1 MTVKKITWILIAVA
15 LLAVVVAPTMA
26 LANNGSHGGYLTD
39 TDMCAQCHRA
49 HTAPSSITWTDNQGA
64 QKNALLLTDSAQAYL
79 FCLACHDDASQ
90 GADTNVMGGTYQGTV
105 YGSQDATMLS
115 GPFGSVR
122 ADLASGAVYDQN
134 GHAVTSAHVMN
145 GGSWGAFG
153 GGLFGH
159 DSTVLTSTGDPVGNQ
174 TDLYGTGNLIVM
186 SCVTCHDPHGSSNY
200 RILKDVVN
208 GVTVGGY
215 NGATGQGNDPFGNPY
230 NAQNPKPNPYVI
242 SNEVGFPQGGF
253 QLHVSY
259 IGTYVPSYTTALYAI
274 PTATSA
280 TSKGMTGWCV
290 GCHTTY
296 NIASRVTFNGNTNYI
311 NDSTSVYNAGDDL
324 GLVARH
330 RHPMNV
336 PLSNYAGASSVVVSD
351 TSLGLPVDHPTSQQ
365 RTTGSP
371 VYVAGQYNGDNWIEC
386 LTCHNA
392 HGSVATMTG
401 FSDVAAL
408 TPDDLGYR
416 GVMATHAGDSS
427 LLKLNNRAVCERCHN
442 K

>member
-1 MTVKKITWILIAVA
+1 
-15 LLAVVVAPTMA
+15 MA
-26 LANNGSHGGYLTD
+26 LANNGPHGGYLAD

-64 QKNALLLTDSAQAYL
+64 QKNALLLTDSQQGYL

-90 GADTNVMGGTYQGTV
+90 GADTNVMGGTYQGTA

-122 ADLASGAVYDQN
+122 EDLPSGAMYDQN
-134 GHAVTSAHVMN
+134 GNAVTSAHLMT
-145 GGSWGAFG
+145 GGSWGAYG
-153 GGLFGH
+153 GGLYGV
-159 DSTVLTSTGDPVGNQ
+159 DSTELTATSDPLGTTIQ
-174 TDLYGTGNLIVM
+174 LYGTGNKIVM

-208 GVTVGGY
+208 GNTVGGY
-215 NGATGQGNDPFGNPY
+215 DGSASGTDPFGHAY
-230 NAQNPKPNPYVI
+230 SAQNPKPNPYVI

-259 IGTYVPSYTTALYAI
+259 LTTYTPNYTVANYAI
-274 PTATSA
+274 PVTGD

-296 NIASRVTFNGNTNYI
+296 NIAARTSGNIIT
-311 NDSTSVYNAGDDL
+311 DSTSKYDAGDGL
-324 GLVARH
+324 GLVDRH

-336 PLSNYAGASSVVVSD
+336 PLSNYAGAQALVTD
-351 TSLGLPVDHPTSQQ
+351 ASLGLPVDHPATEKLGGKVYTSADW
-365 RTTGSP
+365 
-371 VYVAGQYNGDNWIEC
+371 VEC

-401 FSDVAAL
+401 WSDL
-408 TPDDLGYR
+408 STLGSGDLGYR
-416 GVMATHAGDSS
+416 GVMPVDSN

>member
-1 MTVKKITWILIAVA
+1 
-15 LLAVVVAPTMA
+15 
-26 LANNGSHGGYLTD
+26 
-39 TDMCAQCHRA
+39 
-49 HTAPSSITWTDNQGA
+49 
-64 QKNALLLTDSAQAYL
+64 
-79 FCLACHDDASQ
+79 
-90 GADTNVMGGTYQGTV
+90 
-105 YGSQDATMLS
+105 
-115 GPFGSVR
+115 
-122 ADLASGAVYDQN
+122 
-134 GHAVTSAHVMN
+134 MN

-159 DSTVLTSTGDPVGNQ
+159 DSTELTATGDPVGNQ
-174 TDLYGTGNLIVM
+174 TDLYGTGNKIVM

-208 GVTVGGY
+208 GNVVGGY
-215 NGATGQGNDPFGNPY
+215 DGSASGTDPFGNAY
-230 NAQNPKPNPYVI
+230 SAQNPKPNPYVI

-274 PTATSA
+274 PTASGA

-290 GCHTTY
+290 ACHTTY
-296 NIASRVTFNGNTNYI
+296 NIASRVTFNGNPNYI
-311 NDSTSVYNAGDDL
+311 NDSTSVYNAGDAAK
-324 GLVARH
+324 LVARH

-351 TSLGLPVDHPTSQQ
+351 TSLGLPVDHPTSQK
-365 RTTGSP
+365 RTTVSP

-392 HGSVATMTG
+392 HGSVATMSG
-401 FSDVAAL
+401 WS
-408 TPDDLGYR
+408 DLGLKATVDVVGSR
-416 GVMATHAGDSS
+416 GVMPVDSN
-427 LLKLNNRAVCERCHN
+427 LLKLNNRAVCENCHN